1 MVNPTGSNGT
11 DNGVFPPDTELKEI
25 LFDYAHRSLRLN
37 LRLRYLERDH
47 QITIGPSIG
56 KFDVPTARKFKAVEE
71 ATSAIADIMHVIFHQ
86 SQGPDTVKKSLL
98 LDPPNSQLFGSAF
111 VRSAM
116 KGLVGQCPSDMRM
129 PGRGKGPKQRS
140 ALNAIGIFQ
149 EIHTDGHEKL
159 GEKGSSNGFGNRNR
173 HIWDARP
180 RRKGTLA
187 SGRPKF
193 ALERHHWTCFLDMV
207 SKYGGMLPSMGGSEL
222 GWLAAFQTTLREVFA
237 PDLSAEEWKPVVAVK
252 STSNIPIES
261 TWSYDRKFNG
271 RSMRD
276 ILEEG
281 RIHLIP
287 GDVVH
292 RELFRWLWPKIVQI
306 GLDEPIDELRTLIDT
321 SREEAYRWVSD
332 EFDALASEVYI
343 QLGCPKLE
351 ALSGWAIFNAMAPFK
366 LQARDRRPTLSTIA
380 ENPIEQPVIEIDAA
394 PSEPA
399 FAAFPFLRRPSPWWS
414 WCTPIRVAVVE
425 CSISIILVGAALV
438 DSMLEVAK
446 GNANG

>member
-11 DNGVFPPDTELKEI
+11 DNGVFPPDTELRKI
-25 LFDYAHRSLRLN
+25 LFDYARRSLRLN

-47 QITIGPSIG
+47 QITIGLT
-56 KFDVPTARKFKAVEE
+56 KLKALNRQFDVPTARKFKAVEE
-71 ATSAIADIMHVIFHQ
+71 ATSAIADIIARDVHQ
-86 SQGPDTVKKSLL
+86 SQGPDTVKKVMSLRL
-98 LDPPNSQLFGSAF
+98 NLTVPRAF
-111 VRSAM
+111 VRSTM

-159 GEKGSSNGFGNRNR
+159 GEKALQMGSGIGIDTYGMRDHVGKVLWLVVIPNSRLSDTIG
-173 HIWDARP
+173 HV
-180 RRKGTLA
+180 
-187 SGRPKF
+187 
-193 ALERHHWTCFLDMV
+193 FLDMV
-207 SKYGGMLPSMGGSEL
+207 SKYGAISVQVTFDGGSEL

-306 GLDEPIDELRTLIDT
+306 GLDEFVDYFNNKKTRKQRGRILPSGVAPNVVFDMPGDYGLENLAIPVAQEAIDELRTLIDT

-332 EFDALASEVYI
+332 EFDAFASEVYI

-351 ALSGWAIFNAMAPFK
+351 ALSGWAIFNAMAP
-366 LQARDRRPTLSTIA
+366 
-380 ENPIEQPVIEIDAA
+380 
-394 PSEPA
+394 
-399 FAAFPFLRRPSPWWS
+399 
-414 WCTPIRVAVVE
+414 
-425 CSISIILVGAALV
+425 LVGQRII
-438 DSMLEVAK
+438 
-446 GNANG
+446 

>member
-11 DNGVFPPDTELKEI
+11 DNGVFPPDTELREI
-25 LFDYAHRSLRLN
+25 LFGYARRSLCLD
-37 LRLRYLERDH
+37 LRLRYLQRDH
-47 QITIGPSIG
+47 QITIGLT
-56 KFDVPTARKFKAVEE
+56 KLKALNRQFNVPTARKFKAVEE
-71 ATSAIADIMHVIFHQ
+71 ATSAIADIIARDVHQ
-86 SQGPDTVKKSLL
+86 SQGPDTVKKIASLRL
-98 LDPPNSQLFGSAF
+98 NLTVPRAF
-111 VRSAM
+111 VRSTM
-116 KGLVGQCPSDMRM
+116 KGLVGQRPSDMRM

-140 ALNAIGIFQ
+140 ALDAIGIFQ

-159 GEKGSSNGFGNRNR
+159 GEKALRMGSGIGIDTYGMRDHVGKVLWLVVVPNSRLSDTIG
-173 HIWDARP
+173 HV
-180 RRKGTLA
+180 
-187 SGRPKF
+187 
-193 ALERHHWTCFLDMV
+193 FLDMV
-207 SKYGGMLPSMGGSEL
+207 SKYGAISVQVTFDGGSEL

-237 PDLSAEEWKPVVAVK
+237 PDLSSEEWKPVVAVK

-306 GLDEPIDELRTLIDT
+306 GLDEFVDYFNNKKTRKQRGCILPSGVAPNVVFDMPGNYGLENLAIPVAQEAIDELRTLIDT
-321 SREEAYRWVSD
+321 SREEAYRD

-351 ALSGWAIFNAMAPFK
+351 ALSGWAIFNAMAP
-366 LQARDRRPTLSTIA
+366 LVRQR
-380 ENPIEQPVIEIDAA
+380 
-394 PSEPA
+394 
-399 FAAFPFLRRPSPWWS
+399 
-414 WCTPIRVAVVE
+414 
-425 CSISIILVGAALV
+425 II
-438 DSMLEVAK
+438 
-446 GNANG
+446 

>member
-1 MVNPTGSNGT
+1 MVNPMGSNGT
-11 DNGVFPPDTELKEI
+11 DNGVFPPDTKLKEI
-25 LFDYAHRSLRLN
+25 LFDYARRSLRLN

-47 QITIGPSIG
+47 QITIGLT
-56 KFDVPTARKFKAVEE
+56 KLKALNRQFDAPTARKFKAVEE
-71 ATSAIADIMHVIFHQ
+71 ATSAIADIIARDVHQ
-86 SQGPDTVKKSLL
+86 SQGPDTVKKVMSLRL
-98 LDPPNSQLFGSAF
+98 NLTVPRVF
-111 VRSAM
+111 VRSTM

-159 GEKGSSNGFGNRNR
+159 GEKALQMGSGIGIDTYGMRDHVGKVLWLVVVPNSRLSDTIG
-173 HIWDARP
+173 HV
-180 RRKGTLA
+180 
-187 SGRPKF
+187 
-193 ALERHHWTCFLDMV
+193 FLDMV
-207 SKYGGMLPSMGGSEL
+207 SKYGAISVQVTFDGGSEL
-222 GWLAAFQTTLREVFA
+222 GWLAAFQTTLRFFA

-276 ILEEG
+276 ILKEG

-292 RELFRWLWPKIVQI
+292 RKLFRWLWPKIVQI
-306 GLDEPIDELRTLIDT
+306 GLDEFVDYFNNKKTRKQRGRILPSGVAPNVVFEMPGDYGLENLAIPVAQEAIDELRTLIDT

-351 ALSGWAIFNAMAPFK
+351 ALSGWAIFNAMAP
-366 LQARDRRPTLSTIA
+366 LVRQR
-380 ENPIEQPVIEIDAA
+380 
-394 PSEPA
+394 
-399 FAAFPFLRRPSPWWS
+399 
-414 WCTPIRVAVVE
+414 
-425 CSISIILVGAALV
+425 II
-438 DSMLEVAK
+438 
-446 GNANG
+446 

>member
-11 DNGVFPPDTELKEI
+11 DNGVFPPDTELREI
-25 LFDYAHRSLRLN
+25 LFEYARRSLRLD

-47 QITIGPSIG
+47 QITIGLT
-56 KFDVPTARKFKAVEE
+56 KLKALNRQFRVPTARKFKAVEE
-71 ATSAIADIMHVIFHQ
+71 ATSAIADIIARDVHQ
-86 SQGPDTVKKSLL
+86 SQGPDTVKKIASLRL
-98 LDPPNSQLFGSAF
+98 NLTVPRAF
-111 VRSAM
+111 VRSTM
-116 KGLVGQCPSDMRM
+116 KGLVGQRPSDMRM

-159 GEKGSSNGFGNRNR
+159 GEKALQMGSGIGIDTYGMRDHVGKVLWLVVVPNSRLSDTIG
-173 HIWDARP
+173 HV
-180 RRKGTLA
+180 
-187 SGRPKF
+187 
-193 ALERHHWTCFLDMV
+193 FLDMV
-207 SKYGGMLPSMGGSEL
+207 SKYGAISVQVTFDGGSEL

-261 TWSYDRKFNG
+261 TWSYDRKFNS

-306 GLDEPIDELRTLIDT
+306 GLDEFVDYFNNKKTRKQRGRILPSGVAPNVVFDMPGDYGLENLAIPVAQEAIDELRTLIDT

-351 ALSGWAIFNAMAPFK
+351 ALSGWAIFNAMAP
-366 LQARDRRPTLSTIA
+366 LVRQR
-380 ENPIEQPVIEIDAA
+380 
-394 PSEPA
+394 
-399 FAAFPFLRRPSPWWS
+399 
-414 WCTPIRVAVVE
+414 
-425 CSISIILVGAALV
+425 II
-438 DSMLEVAK
+438 
-446 GNANG
+446 

>member
-11 DNGVFPPDTELKEI
+11 DNGVFPPDTELREI
-25 LFDYAHRSLRLN
+25 LFEYARRSLRLD
-37 LRLRYLERDH
+37 LRLRYLQRDH
-47 QITIGPSIG
+47 QITIGLT
-56 KFDVPTARKFKAVEE
+56 KLKALNRQFNVPTARKFKAVEE
-71 ATSAIADIMHVIFHQ
+71 ATSAIADIIARDVHQ
-86 SQGPDTVKKSLL
+86 SQGPDTVKKIASLRL
-98 LDPPNSQLFGSAF
+98 NLTVPRAF
-111 VRSAM
+111 VRSTM
-116 KGLVGQCPSDMRM
+116 KGLVGQRPSDMRM

-140 ALNAIGIFQ
+140 ALDAIGIFQ

-159 GEKGSSNGFGNRNR
+159 GEKALQMGSGIGIDTYGMRDHVGKVLWLVVVPHSRLSDTIG
-173 HIWDARP
+173 HV
-180 RRKGTLA
+180 
-187 SGRPKF
+187 
-193 ALERHHWTCFLDMV
+193 FLDMV
-207 SKYGGMLPSMGGSEL
+207 SKYGAISVQVTFDGGSEL

-306 GLDEPIDELRTLIDT
+306 GLDEFVDYFNNKKTRKQRGRILPSGVAPNVVFDMPGDYGLENLAIPVAQEAIDELRTLIDT

-351 ALSGWAIFNAMAPFK
+351 ALSGRAIFNAMAP
-366 LQARDRRPTLSTIA
+366 LVRQR
-380 ENPIEQPVIEIDAA
+380 
-394 PSEPA
+394 
-399 FAAFPFLRRPSPWWS
+399 
-414 WCTPIRVAVVE
+414 
-425 CSISIILVGAALV
+425 II
-438 DSMLEVAK
+438 
-446 GNANG
+446 